1 MVTTVDGRDIERV
14 AVVDD
19 SEDMRQ
25 TLSDE
30 LSFAFHETHPLVGPF
45 KNVNDLVTTVT
56 SVADAAVCDHHL
68 NTRNFAHCTG
78 AEVVNRCYRQRFP
91 SVLITNWG
99 PADIDEIRPYLPG
112 IPVLLTPNEAN
123 LDAIK
128 EGFMRCMEEFR
139 DEYRSN
145 RKPWRTLVR
154 VEDVSLERA
163 DSLVYVVLPGWI
175 SDQVIRLKLDI
186 FPCELQPHI
195 KPGARFHARVN
206 LGAETQDQLY
216 FSDFDYHGG

>member
-1 MVTTVDGRDIERV
+1 MVAMVDERGIQRI

-30 LSFAFHETHPLVGPF
+30 LSFASYETYPLVGPF
-45 KNVNDLVTTVT
+45 QDANALVAKAT

-78 AEVVNRCYRQRFP
+78 AEVVYKCYRQRFP
-91 SVLITNWG
+91 SLLITNWG
-99 PADIDEIRPYLPG
+99 PADIDEIRPYLSG
-112 IPVLLTPNEAN
+112 IPVLLTPNKAD

-128 EGFMRCMEEFR
+128 EGFVRCMEEFR
-139 DEYRSN
+139 DEYRPS
-145 RKPWRTLVR
+145 RKPWRALVR
-154 VEDVSLERA
+154 VEEVSLEHA

-175 SDQVIRLKLDI
+175 SDEVIRLKLDI
-186 FPCELQPHI
+186 FPHELQPHI

-216 FSDFDYHGG
+216 FSNFEYHGG